1 MRLSNSLTLKTRVSS
16 AFSIGGLSSLVHWFP
31 FNTDQ
36 DLNGSN
42 VSSWDDK
49 GSADNDLVQTD
60 ASRQPPKNGGELDF
74 SGATTQLLF
83 ESDVSLESFTICFA
97 LKAGS
102 NNAESILG
110 HLTVGSTVLRL
121 GQGGNAKK
129 IRIQYTD
136 SSVFTHDIEASTDY
150 PTPGT
155 EYVLTITRDTTGAF
169 STNNQVKTFVN
180 TTEKTSTTFSAAGTS
195 NFIFNKVGSHG
206 AQSNPFDGSIHEIVI
221 FNEALSTSDLNNVV
235 NDIMTRNGIS

>member
-1 MRLSNSLTLKTRVSS
+1 MRLGNSLTLKTRVSG

-42 VSSWDDK
+42 VSAWDDK

-60 ASRQPPKNGGELDF
+60 ASRQPPKNVGELDF

-83 ESDVSLESFTICFA
+83 QSDVSLQSFTICFA

-121 GQGGNAKK
+121 GQGGNPKK

-136 SSVFTHDIEASTDY
+136 SSTFTHDITASTNY
-150 PTPGT
+150 PTAGT

-180 TTEKTSTTFSAAGTS
+180 TTEKTSTTFTGAGTS

-206 AQSNPFDGSIHEIVI
+206 AQSNPFDGSIHEIAI
-221 FNEALSTSDLNNVV
+221 FNEALSTSDLENVV